1 MKHPLPSE
9 SAALVFSDWSSLII
23 ISPAAFAT
31 APLASREQTVKLRVL
46 LRRQPCAYDGN
57 RARRFLQ
64 LAARAREQKMPTSFN
79 RLNGRN
85 HG

>member
-9 SAALVFSDWSSLII
+9 SAALVFSDWSSLTII
-23 ISPAAFAT
+23 CPAPSATCLSPLWNRPLSCAF
-31 APLASREQTVKLRVL
+31 S
-46 LRRQPCAYDGN
+46 YDGN
-57 RARRFLQ
+57 RARPLLQ

-85 HG
+85 YG

>member
-1 MKHPLPSE
+1 MKHPAPSE
-9 SAALVFSDWSSLII
+9 SAALVFSDWSSLAII
-23 ISPAAFAT
+23 CPAASAT
-31 APLASREQTVKLRVL
+31 RLSPLWNRPLS
-46 LRRQPCAYDGN
+46 CAFSYDGN